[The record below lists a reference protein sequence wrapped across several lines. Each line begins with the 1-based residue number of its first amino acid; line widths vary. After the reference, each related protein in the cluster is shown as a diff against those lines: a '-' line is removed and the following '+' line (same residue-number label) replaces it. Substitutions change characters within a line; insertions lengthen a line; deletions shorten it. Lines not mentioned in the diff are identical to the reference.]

1 MASGSGGRL
10 FSLDEVVADI
20 DSMTIPG
27 PVLEDE
33 DWSDDEFDGYV
44 GDPDD
49 TQGDGV
55 EAEQQDE
62 STGDTLGIGGEC
74 EIGGD
79 GEIPQY
85 SLTPGCNHPCNNAT
99 PVDFF
104 GMLVTDDILDNIVT
118 QTNLYASQ
126 YISTHNLP
134 PRSRVHSWS
143 HEPFTREELQK
154 FIALVIIMGLVNL
167 PKLEDH
173 WVTTWPYS
181 SRACSKVCHI
191 CNV

>member
-1 MASGSGGRL
+1 
-10 FSLDEVVADI
+10 
-20 DSMTIPG
+20 MTIPG

-44 GDPDD
+44 ADPDD

-62 STGDTLGIGGEC
+62 STGESLGIGGEC

-85 SLTPGCNHPCNNAT
+85 SHHPCDNAT

-104 GMLVTDDILDNIVT
+104 GMLVTDDILDNIIT
-118 QTNLYASQ
+118 QTDLYASQ

-134 PRSRVHSWS
+134 P
-143 HEPFTREELQK
+143 
-154 FIALVIIMGLVNL
+154 
-167 PKLEDH
+167 
-173 WVTTWPYS
+173 
-181 SRACSKVCHI
+181 
-191 CNV
+191 